1 MKIAIDIKAF
11 KNGTTGIARYL
22 RNLMD
27 KLQVIDNVNE
37 YFLFSCFD
45 SSYEI
50 FNNKWKMVTVT
61 WKLPGILWQ
70 QLILPFQLKK
80 YSIDVLWAPEQI
92 APVITLKKI
101 KIFTTV
107 HDLAVFRLPGSCQK
121 SNLIIQK
128 LLFSLSLKQSSAILP
143 VSSYVKRELSERY
156 MFLKS
161 KYLKVLTNAG
171 PDWELPAKEMV
182 PQREKYL
189 LCVGNIEPRK
199 NLIRLLKAFELV
211 NDSEMRLVMLG
222 PKGWNNTAFFDTLQ
236 SSSKKNRI
244 EIKGFVTDGEL
255 RHHYL
260 HCKALVYPSLYEG
273 FGIPVLE
280 ALNMNCPVL
289 TSKGTVMAEIAGDA
303 AIYFD
308 PFSHESIAS
317 SINDLLGD
325 YERKL
330 QKINGNYAAFK
341 EKFNWGQSACQLKQ
355 LFESI

>member
-1 MKIAIDIKAF
+1 MIFYTI
-11 KNGTTGIARYL
+11 NSCSNR
-22 RNLMD
+22 
-27 KLQVIDNVNE
+27 KL
-37 YFLFSCFD
+37 S
-45 SSYEI
+45 
-50 FNNKWKMVTVT
+50 
-61 WKLPGILWQ
+61 G
-70 QLILPFQLKK
+70 
-80 YSIDVLWAPEQI
+80 
-92 APVITLKKI
+92 KKI
-101 KIFTTV
+101 F
-107 HDLAVFRLPGSCQK
+107 GSNRISC
-121 SNLIIQK
+121 LEWTHI
-128 LLFSLSLKQSSAILP
+128 LYSS
-143 VSSYVKRELSERY
+143 
-156 MFLKS
+156 
-161 KYLKVLTNAG
+161 
-171 PDWELPAKEMV
+171 
-182 PQREKYL
+182 
-189 LCVGNIEPRK
+189 
-199 NLIRLLKAFELV
+199 
-211 NDSEMRLVMLG
+211 
-222 PKGWNNTAFFDTLQ
+222 Q

-255 RHHYL
+255 KYHYL
-260 HCKALVYPSLYEG
+260 HCKAMVYPSLYEG